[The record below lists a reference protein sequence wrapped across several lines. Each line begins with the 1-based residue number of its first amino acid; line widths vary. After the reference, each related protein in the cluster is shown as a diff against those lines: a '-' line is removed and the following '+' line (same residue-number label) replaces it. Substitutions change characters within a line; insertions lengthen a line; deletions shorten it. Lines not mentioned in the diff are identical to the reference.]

1 MDTRTYDIH
10 GFTEALIEHGLI
22 IPTGIAGAYGRGPVF
37 EDILRRFD
45 DLVTRTAAPD
55 KAQELMFPPILA
67 RSMIEK
73 VGYMDNFP
81 QLAGSVHSFRGTD
94 KEARELSAKVHAG
107 ERWEDMLSPT
117 DVMLTPAAC
126 YPVYPTF
133 SGLLPAGGKL
143 VTVLNWVFRHEPSD
157 EPTRLQHFRMREYIR
172 VGAPDD
178 VVAWRD
184 GWLQRGL
191 ELLRGLELP
200 VESDVASDPFFGRAG
215 KMMAANQVDQKLK
228 FEILC
233 PVISREKPTAIC
245 SFNWHQ
251 DHFSSKF
258 GIRNADS
265 SVAHTACLGFGL
277 ERVTLALIKAHGYD
291 PADWPQ
297 QVRARLWP

>member
-1 MDTRTYDIH
+1 MDIRTYDIH

-22 IPTGIAGAYGRGPVF
+22 VPTGIAGAYGRGPVF

-55 KAQELMFPPILA
+55 NAQELMFPPILA

-94 KEARELSAKVHAG
+94 KEARELSARVHAG
-107 ERWEDMLSPT
+107 ERWEDMLAPT

-143 VTVLNWVFRHEPSD
+143 VTVMNWVFRHEPSD

-172 VGAPDD
+172 VGRPDD

-184 GWLQRGL
+184 NWLQRGL
-191 ELLRGLELP
+191 ELLRGLQLP

-215 KMMAANQVDQKLK
+215 KMMAANQVDQRLK

-277 ERVTLALIKAHGYD
+277 ERVTLALIKTHGYD
-291 PADWPQ
+291 PAEWPQ
-297 QVRARLWP
+297 QVRSRLWP